1 MNAAGSAAAPG
12 IHRPGG
18 LLWHRD
24 FRLLWFGET
33 VSQVGTAMAV
43 VAMPLAAVTVLHA
56 GTFAV
61 TALVAM
67 TWLPW
72 LLIGL
77 PAGAWVDRLPRRAV
91 MVACDLIAV
100 ALYASVPLAASAG
113 VLTIGQLL
121 AVGLLGG
128 AAGVLFTT
136 AYQAYLPS
144 LLPREQLVEGNAKMQ
159 GSAAAA
165 RLGGPG
171 LAGLVAQALGVSTA
185 LLFNAASFLV
195 SCVCL
200 IAIRTPVPRPP
211 RAPCRQTIRADIAE
225 GVRFVSRDPY
235 LRPMGLFGAVVNFA
249 LSGNQALAVVFLVR
263 VIGAGPLAA
272 GLLLAV
278 PGVSGLLAA
287 VTTRRLTRRVG
298 TARGLLLC
306 VLATSPFGLLIPLT
320 QPGRG
325 LASYVAGTLI
335 VASGTAATSII
346 IASFGQ
352 AYSPPHLRG
361 RVAATMSILVAG
373 TSPLGALTSGALA
386 TAIGVRGTLW
396 IMFGIVAVS
405 GPVLLTRAIRQNRD
419 LPAQEGY
426 ASAEGAAGGRP
437 GRPAARG
444 VPGIRLTRRPG

>member
-33 VSQVGTAMAV
+33 VSQLGTAMAV

-195 SCVCL
+195 SCDG
-200 IAIRTPVPRPP
+200 PRGP
-211 RAPCRQTIRADIAE
+211 RAARPSGRTSPRAC
-225 GVRFVSRDPY
+225 GS
-235 LRPMGLFGAVVNFA
+235 
-249 LSGNQALAVVFLVR
+249 S
-263 VIGAGPLAA
+263 
-272 GLLLAV
+272 
-278 PGVSGLLAA
+278 A
-287 VTTRRLTRRVG
+287 VTLTCGPWACSAPSSTLPCPATRRWPSCSWSASS
-298 TARGLLLC
+298 ARD
-306 VLATSPFGLLIPLT
+306 
-320 QPGRG
+320 R
-325 LASYVAGTLI
+325 
-335 VASGTAATSII
+335 
-346 IASFGQ
+346 
-352 AYSPPHLRG
+352 
-361 RVAATMSILVAG
+361 
-373 TSPLGALTSGALA
+373 
-386 TAIGVRGTLW
+386 W
-396 IMFGIVAVS
+396 
-405 GPVLLTRAIRQNRD
+405 
-419 LPAQEGY
+419 
-426 ASAEGAAGGRP
+426 
-437 GRPAARG
+437 RPACCWLSLGSAACS
-444 VPGIRLTRRPG
+444 RP

>member
-1 MNAAGSAAAPG
+1 
-12 IHRPGG
+12 
-18 LLWHRD
+18 
-24 FRLLWFGET
+24 
-33 VSQVGTAMAV
+33 MAV

-171 LAGLVAQALGVSTA
+171 LAGLVAQALGVITA

-306 VLATSPFGLLIPLT
+306 VLATSPFGLLIPLA

-325 LASYVAGTLI
+325 LVSYVAGTLI
-335 VASGTAATSII
+335 VASRNRHGLHHHRQLRPGVFTAAP
-346 IASFGQ
+346 ARAGRRDDVD
-352 AYSPPHLRG
+352 PRG
-361 RVAATMSILVAG
+361 RNQ
-373 TSPLGALTSGALA
+373 P
-386 TAIGVRGTLW
+386 
-396 IMFGIVAVS
+396 
-405 GPVLLTRAIRQNRD
+405 
-419 LPAQEGY
+419 
-426 ASAEGAAGGRP
+426 AGGTHQRCAGHSDRRSRNAVDHVRHRCRVGP
-437 GRPAARG
+437 GPAHARHPAE
-444 VPGIRLTRRPG
+444 PGPACPGGLRQR

>member
-1 MNAAGSAAAPG
+1 
-12 IHRPGG
+12 
-18 LLWHRD
+18 
-24 FRLLWFGET
+24 
-33 VSQVGTAMAV
+33 
-43 VAMPLAAVTVLHA
+43 
-56 GTFAV
+56 
-61 TALVAM
+61 
-67 TWLPW
+67 
-72 LLIGL
+72 
-77 PAGAWVDRLPRRAV
+77 
-91 MVACDLIAV
+91 
-100 ALYASVPLAASAG
+100 
-113 VLTIGQLL
+113 
-121 AVGLLGG
+121 
-128 AAGVLFTT
+128 
-136 AYQAYLPS
+136 
-144 LLPREQLVEGNAKMQ
+144 
-159 GSAAAA
+159 
-165 RLGGPG
+165 
-171 LAGLVAQALGVSTA
+171 VAQALGVSTA